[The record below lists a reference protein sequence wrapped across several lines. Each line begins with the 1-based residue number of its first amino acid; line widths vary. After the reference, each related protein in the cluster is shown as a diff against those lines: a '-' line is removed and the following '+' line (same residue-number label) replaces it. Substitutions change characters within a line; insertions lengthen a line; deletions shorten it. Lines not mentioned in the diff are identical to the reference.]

1 MWCVPGEAVLPASIC
16 LISMTQ
22 LFSLPQPVVA
32 RPSVVWPRSITT
44 PEPPPFQVELSYQLV
59 AFGTECAP

>member
-1 MWCVPGEAVLPASIC
+1 
-16 LISMTQ
+16 MTQ

-32 RPSVVWPRSITT
+32 RPSVVWPRSMST
-44 PEPPPFQVELSYQLV
+44 PEPPPFQIELSYQLV